1 MKVQRK
7 DEIIRL
13 VSENKIVK
21 ANELASIFKVSM
33 ETIRRD
39 LADLEKDGIIKRVH
53 GGAMLNLNYSAE
65 PDFSYREVKNF
76 EEKLL
81 IGKKAASLVEDGD
94 AIIIDIGT
102 TTLEFAKFLKGKKN
116 LTVFTNSIKIA
127 LELMDE
133 SEITVIMLGGVVRKG
148 EGTTSGYWSEDMIDQ
163 FYVEKFFLGVGC
175 LTLENGVMD
184 YHIEETNLRRHCIKH
199 ARQVIALADYTKFGS
214 KALNQVCPL
223 AQIDTLVTDNKA
235 DKKYI
240 RGIREKGIDVILV

>member
-1 MKVQRK
+1 MKIQRK

-13 VSENKIVK
+13 ISENKIVK
-21 ANELASIFKVSM
+21 ANELAATFKVSM

-53 GGAMLNLNYSAE
+53 GGAVLNLNYSVE
-65 PDFSYREVKNF
+65 PDFFYREVKNF
-76 EEKLL
+76 EEKIL

-94 AIIIDIGT
+94 VIIIDIGT

-116 LTVFTNSIKIA
+116 ITVLTNSIKIA

-133 SEITVIMLGGVVRKG
+133 REITVIMLGGIVRKG
-148 EGTTSGYWSEDMIDQ
+148 EGTTSGYWAEEIIDR
-163 FYVEKFFLGVGC
+163 FYVEKLFLGVGC

-184 YHIEETNLRRHCIKH
+184 YHIEETNLRRHCINH
-199 ARQVIALADYTKFGS
+199 AKQVIALADYTKFGS
-214 KALNQVCPL
+214 KALNQVCSL
-223 AQIDTLVTDNKA
+223 EQIDKLVTDNKA

-240 RGIREKGIDVILV
+240 RKLREKGIDVILV

>member
-1 MKVQRK
+1 MKIQRK

-13 VSENKIVK
+13 ISENKIVK
-21 ANELASIFKVSM
+21 ANELSATFKVSM

-53 GGAMLNLNYSAE
+53 GGAVLNLNYSVE

-94 AIIIDIGT
+94 VIIIDIGT

-116 LTVFTNSIKIA
+116 LTVLTNSIKIA

-133 SEITVIMLGGVVRKG
+133 PEIIVIMLGGVVRKG
-148 EGTTSGYWSEDMIDQ
+148 EGTTSGYWAEDIIDR
-163 FYVEKFFLGVGC
+163 FYVEKLFLGVGC
-175 LTLENGVMD
+175 ITLENGVMD
-184 YHIEETNLRRHCIKH
+184 YHIEETNLRRHYIRH
-199 ARQVIALADYTKFGS
+199 AKQVIALADYTKFGS
-214 KALNQVCPL
+214 KALNQVCSL
-223 AQIDTLVTDNKA
+223 EEMDILVTDNKT

-240 RGIREKGIDVILV
+240 RRLREKGIDVILV

>member
-13 VSENKIVK
+13 ISENKIVK
-21 ANELASIFKVSM
+21 ANELAATFKVSM

-39 LADLEKDGIIKRVH
+39 LADLERDGIIKRVH
-53 GGAMLNLNYSAE
+53 GGAVLNLNYSVE

-81 IGKKAASLVEDGD
+81 IGKRAAALVEDGD
-94 AIIIDIGT
+94 VIIIDIGT

-133 SEITVIMLGGVVRKG
+133 VGITVIMLGGVVRKG
-148 EGTTSGYWSEDMIDQ
+148 EGTTSGYWAEDIIDR
-163 FYVEKFFLGVGC
+163 FYVEKLFLGVGC
-175 LTLENGVMD
+175 LNLENGVMD
-184 YHIEETNLRRHCIKH
+184 YHIEETNLRRHYIKH
-199 ARQVIALADYTKFGS
+199 AKQVIALADYTKFGS
-214 KALNQVCPL
+214 KALNQVCSL
-223 AQIDTLVTDNKA
+223 EEMDVLVTDNKT

-240 RGIREKGIDVILV
+240 RRLREKGIDVILV